1 MSENIKY
8 ILFDFETSGLGDFK
22 TQKAIQLAWVSVDQN
37 YRQISPPFSFY
48 FNDVSKINT
57 EFHTNLT
64 VNKIKKIGVD
74 PKFILNHFLKD
85 CSEVIKNNG
94 LIIAHNIDFD
104 FNILKNEC
112 LKQNINFPFDIMQ
125 SHLLCTMKTT
135 TKLCKIKTHAGL
147 NKYPKLIELYQFL
160 HNAIPELK
168 LHEAS
173 NDVEVLYRCFKTL
186 STKFNYVHPNFL
198 TA

>member
-1 MSENIKY
+1 MSENIQY
-8 ILFDFETSGLGDFK
+8 IIFDFETSGLGNFK
-22 TQKAIQLAWVSVDQN
+22 TQKAIQLAWTIVNHDYQQTSA
-37 YRQISPPFSFY
+37 PFSFY

-57 EFHTNLT
+57 DFHTNLT
-64 VNKIKKIGVD
+64 VNKIKKLGVD
-74 PKFILNHFLKD
+74 PTFILNHFLKD

-112 LKQNINFPFDIMQ
+112 FKQKIDFPFDIMQ
-125 SHLLCTMKTT
+125 SHLFCTMKTT

-147 NKYPKLIELYQFL
+147 NKYPKLIELYKFL
-160 HNAIPELK
+160 HNTIPQLK

-186 STKFNYVHPNFL
+186 STKFNYVHPNYL
-198 TA
+198 TV